1 MAKPHRDSIDIW
13 RGSTYLFEIRPVFPN
28 GDPFIF
34 APGDD
39 IIFRG
44 ESVAGVQLFR
54 IAKAGM
60 TAILSGAAT
69 IGYSGKL
76 TPSQT
81 RSCTP
86 GLTDK
91 FEIELR
97 RDGNEFPFRAGN
109 ISVEGGANDDA

>member
-1 MAKPHRDSIDIW
+1 
-13 RGSTYLFEIRPVFPN
+13 
-28 GDPFIF
+28 
-34 APGDD
+34 
-39 IIFRG
+39 
-44 ESVAGVQLFR
+44 
-54 IAKAGM
+54 M

-91 FEIELR
+91 FEIDPGPTTPVVVWAGDEIDPETGRWRETAFLR
-97 RDGNEFPFRAGN
+97 FDTETEAQTALGLREEE
-109 ISVEGGANDDA
+109 SND